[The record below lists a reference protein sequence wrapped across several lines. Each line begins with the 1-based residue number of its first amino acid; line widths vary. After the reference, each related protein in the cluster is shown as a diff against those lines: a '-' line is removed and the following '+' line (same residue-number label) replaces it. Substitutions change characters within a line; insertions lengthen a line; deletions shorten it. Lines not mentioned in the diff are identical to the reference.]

1 MVMRRRSIVVV
12 VAVVSMVGL
21 LSSPATA
28 VSNYQ
33 ISARSGATFLTLT
46 SNSLFQG
53 QVDDQVVKLSTSLGG
68 ARHMPF
74 AVRFYGTMKSSMWVS
89 TNGNVQ
95 FGTSAST
102 AYANDCLPSS
112 VIPGKL
118 VAVFWDDLFVDTSVT
133 GQGVFTKTQGSAP
146 NRRFT
151 ISWQVVRL
159 GTTDPVRAQLTF
171 FESSNTIKMVYG
183 QSGGASATIGVQL
196 SSSTLWRQFSC
207 NSGLNNTVFAGLRV
221 DFIR

>member
-1 MVMRRRSIVVV
+1 MVMRRRFTVVLISALSMLGLFSSTAM
-12 VAVVSMVGL
+12 AV
-21 LSSPATA
+21 T
-28 VSNYQ
+28 NYQ
-33 ISARSGATFLTLT
+33 ISERTGTFLTLST
-46 SNSLFQG
+46 NSLFPG
-53 QVDDQVVKLSTSLGG
+53 QTDDAVVKLSTSLGG

-74 AVRFYGTMKSSMWVS
+74 AVRFYGTTRSSMWVS

-95 FGTSAST
+95 FGTSAS
-102 AYANDCLPSS
+102 AAFANDCLPSS

-118 VAVFWDDLFVDTSVT
+118 VAVFWDDLFVDTSVA
-133 GQGVFTKTQGSAP
+133 GRGVFTKTQGVAP

-159 GTTDPVRAQLTF
+159 GTTDTVLAQLTF

-183 QSGGASATIGVQL
+183 KSEGASATVGVQL
-196 SSSTLWRQFSC
+196 SSSTLWRQFAC
-207 NSGLNNTVFAGLRV
+207 NTGTNNTLFNGLRV

>member
-1 MVMRRRSIVVV
+1 MRRKIIVVI
-12 VAVVSMVGL
+12 VAVVSMVGP

-46 SNSLFQG
+46 TNSLFQG
-53 QVDDQVVKLSTSLGG
+53 QVDDALVKLSTSLGG

-74 AVRFYGTMKSSMWVS
+74 AVRFYGQMRSSMWVS

-95 FGTSAST
+95 FGTGAT
-102 AYANDCLPSS
+102 AEFTNDCLPSS
-112 VIPGKL
+112 QIPGKL
-118 VAVFWDDLFVDTSVT
+118 VAVYWDDLYVNTSAS

-159 GTTDPVRAQLTF
+159 GTTDAVRAQLTF
-171 FESSNTIKMVYG
+171 FENSNTIKMVYG
-183 QSGGASATIGVQL
+183 QSGGADATIGVQL